1 MTKILHTFTKSIP
14 IEISEEEKRE
24 GRRLLNLH
32 YTGDEECNVYD
43 GNNKL
48 VAKYPE
54 IEKSNPKFKESHY
67 NLCRGFYVTVKL
79 NLMEDGSFKLVE

>member
-1 MTKILHTFTKSIP
+1 MKILHTFTKSIP
-14 IEISEEEKRE
+14 IEISGEERRQ
-24 GRRLLNLH
+24 GARLLNLH

-43 GNNKL
+43 ENRKL

-67 NLCRGFYVTVKL
+67 NLCRGFYVTIRL
-79 NLMEDGSFKLVE
+79 DLMEDGSLELVK